1 MNIFSF
7 TLLFGVF
14 YYGVP
19 FLNIEFLYSF
29 FGYSIEQNSI
39 IIAKFFAF
47 WALCI
52 FFLVYILTRQKHLKY
67 EYHLVNIPRRG
78 IYYPEIICL
87 LIMSVSIFVTCFVI
101 ESIGGE
107 LIYNFNNRV
116 AAQAIYAEYEVK
128 FKLPILFY
136 LTFASYFIL
145 YIRSYTGSL
154 FKRSLIVVPLFVC
167 VPEVLSGGRDL
178 LFSFV
183 FYFCAIYALKKPK
196 RKILFI
202 SVPAICVVLFMVV
215 ARYYLTRDE
224 SDLSLSYNV
233 YSMLAEFYHTA
244 FTTAFIINNN
254 VNDISNGYLYV
265 TYPLLKFFNP
275 LLNLAGDYI
284 VLPWY
289 ADNVSSVIGR
299 NFGFAGN
306 ILSEFYYYFGYIGS
320 LLSPIIIVFFF
331 YFHNKAKA
339 KFTLTGLITYLIIS
353 INTRLFFRGSFWD
366 NYTSLLIWVFIYF
379 ICTGLLFNKNNIV
392 VVSQRIK

>member
-1 MNIFSF
+1 
-7 TLLFGVF
+7 
-14 YYGVP
+14 
-19 FLNIEFLYSF
+19 
-29 FGYSIEQNSI
+29 
-39 IIAKFFAF
+39 
-47 WALCI
+47 
-52 FFLVYILTRQKHLKY
+52 
-67 EYHLVNIPRRG
+67 
-78 IYYPEIICL
+78 
-87 LIMSVSIFVTCFVI
+87 
-101 ESIGGE
+101 
-107 LIYNFNNRV
+107 
-116 AAQAIYAEYEVK
+116 
-128 FKLPILFY
+128 
-136 LTFASYFIL
+136 
-145 YIRSYTGSL
+145 
-154 FKRSLIVVPLFVC
+154 
-167 VPEVLSGGRDL
+167 
-178 LFSFV
+178 
-183 FYFCAIYALKKPK
+183 
-196 RKILFI
+196 
-202 SVPAICVVLFMVV
+202 
-215 ARYYLTRDE
+215 
-224 SDLSLSYNV
+224 
-233 YSMLAEFYHTA
+233 
-244 FTTAFIINNN
+244 
-254 VNDISNGYLYV
+254 SNGYLYV